1 MGKTGLK
8 TFVCSFVLSLFTIL
22 TVNKEFFHT
31 PNTPEPEIIIPNKNI
46 SLFFKA
52 LPAPVSAQTIP
63 VKKIALSL
71 PAAPQQVPAES
82 LQGGE
87 TIPLTFAAQE
97 TISQQNNE
105 KALPQPQAPVLYQP
119 QDPPL
124 LAEKIDI
131 PLHKPEIAVLPP
143 NPNNEFI
150 KTAQKEPPT
159 EDEFAQKSLDDTA
172 PKIIQARVEIKKIDN
187 RKKKTATTKDEAV
200 PVVLKNEETTAPRD
214 DNKRHSPQKQEQVLA
229 ANEPTD
235 LLIPLQKDINASV
248 PNGEINIIKTPER
261 NQLAMADSKETI
273 RGMIAKSTASSDNES
288 KKATDDQ
295 WETMAAKN
303 NGPST
308 WVVAKGA
315 VKHPKNS
322 QVLKEKYYTNNDI
335 PVIKKALT
343 EEPLSTTS
351 NKKEIQLAASK
362 MVDNLLIP
370 IPEDILNDENLTPQL
385 VSSTEDK
392 SIEEKII
399 QEELDQKG
407 TITTDKQTKPFKKS
421 VEESKKSG
429 LLTSIKSI
437 FSSNDANKPA
447 DSMSEAAED
456 DEEPGFFDQIAGK
469 VRKST
474 ASNKILP
481 TEIRLSFQPNRAEI
495 SGPTLRWIQAFANK
509 TIEDAAVGLEI
520 RIDGTSS
527 FELQQKR
534 LNLLHNILTNSGVDY
549 RKINTVFTSREANSF
564 IIRTIRITNN
574 NGNGSIKKNEQWQN
588 SYYQQW

>member
-22 TVNKEFFHT
+22 TVNKEFFHIQ
-31 PNTPEPEIIIPNKNI
+31 NASEPEIVIPNKNI

-52 LPAPVSAQTIP
+52 LPAPASARTIP

-71 PAAPQQVPAES
+71 PPAPQQVQAES

-97 TISQQNNE
+97 TISQPQNE
-105 KALPQPQAPVLYQP
+105 KVQPQPQAPVLYQP

-143 NPNNEFI
+143 DQNQEFI

-159 EDEFAQKSLDDTA
+159 EDEFAQKSLDETA
-172 PKIIQARVEIKKIDN
+172 PRIIQARVEIKKIDN
-187 RKKKTATTKDEAV
+187 RKKKTATAKEEAVQAVLKDEEKA
-200 PVVLKNEETTAPRD
+200 APLPDKSLQPTR
-214 DNKRHSPQKQEQVLA
+214 KQEQVLA
-229 ANEPTD
+229 ENEPTD
-235 LLIPLQKDINASV
+235 LLIPLQKDINASI
-248 PNGEINIIKTPER
+248 PNGEINIVKTPER
-261 NQLAMADSKETI
+261 NRLAMADSKETI
-273 RGMIAKSTASSDNES
+273 RGMIAKSAKSSGTED
-288 KKATDDQ
+288 KKATDGQ

-303 NGPST
+303 NEPST

-315 VKHPKNS
+315 VKNPKNS

-335 PVIKKALT
+335 PVIKKVLN
-343 EEPLSTTS
+343 EEATPAVSG
-351 NKKEIQLAASK
+351 KDEVQLAASK

-407 TITTDKQTKPFKKS
+407 IISTDRQSKPFKKS

-437 FSSNDANKPA
+437 FSSSDTSKPA
-447 DSMSEAAED
+447 EASSEAEED

-469 VRKST
+469 VRKSAT
-474 ASNKILP
+474 GNKILP